1 MAKVIAG
8 VCDDCGAAA
17 PHAAVHIGW
26 HEQLEALLQRMPTS
40 VGAKVAPDRAGG
52 MRSGF
57 GQGSYIPSRV
67 PQEEYEVKADFI
79 APHPTEPARAS
90 FEDNSPEAIRE
101 AQEALAH
108 LAPRGEGMDR

>member
-8 VCDDCGAAA
+8 VCDECGAAA
-17 PHAAVHIGW
+17 PHPQVHEGW
-26 HEQLEALLQRMPTS
+26 HAQLERLLRVPTS
-40 VGAKVAPDRAGG
+40 VGAKVAPDLAGG

-57 GQGSYIPSRV
+57 GQGRYPI
-67 PQEEYEVKADFI
+67 PQEEHEVPTDFI
-79 APHPTEPARAS
+79 APHPTEPARAP
-90 FEDNSPEAIRE
+90 FEDSSPEGIHA